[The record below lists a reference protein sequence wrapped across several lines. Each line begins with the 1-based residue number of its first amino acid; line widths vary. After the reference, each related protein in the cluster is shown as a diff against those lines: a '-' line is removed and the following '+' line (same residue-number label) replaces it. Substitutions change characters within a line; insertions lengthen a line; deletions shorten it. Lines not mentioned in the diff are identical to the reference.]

1 MDNVIKRL
9 PRCFPDW
16 GIYPKGCRM
25 RGTRNPHSYK
35 ECDENHEKV
44 LKISCVS
51 QDRRVNCPYG
61 HQARITEGMTMRA
74 KAKIE
79 VAARP
84 EMKEAELCVLM
95 ALNMFDAAFPGQ
107 IRVRAV
113 SATAMEV
120 GVPDTPENAEAYG
133 FAYSQVQCYLM
144 NAGAPY
150 TSGFDMSEPDSESDP
165 GWITAFICA
174 M

>member
-1 MDNVIKRL
+1 
-9 PRCFPDW
+9 
-16 GIYPKGCRM
+16 M
-25 RGTRNPHSYK
+25 RGTRNPRSYK
-35 ECDENHEKV
+35 ECDKNHEKV

-51 QDRRVNCPYG
+51 QDGRVNCPYG
-61 HQARITEGMTMRA
+61 HQNRATEGMTMRA

-95 ALNMFDAAFPGQ
+95 ALNMFDAAFPNQ

-120 GVPDTPENAEAYG
+120 GVPDTPGNAGAYG

-150 TSGFDMSEPDSESDP
+150 TEGFDISEPDYESDP

>member
-1 MDNVIKRL
+1 
-9 PRCFPDW
+9 
-16 GIYPKGCRM
+16 M
-25 RGTRNPHSYK
+25 RGTRNPRSYK
-35 ECDENHEKV
+35 ECDKNHKKV

-61 HQARITEGMTMRA
+61 HQNRVTEGMIMRAKA

-95 ALNMFDAAFPGQ
+95 ALNMFDAAFPNQ

-150 TSGFDMSEPDSESDP
+150 TEGFDISEPDYESDP

>member
-1 MDNVIKRL
+1 M
-9 PRCFPDW
+9 DW
-16 GIYPKGCRM
+16 GKHPKCCRV
-25 RGTRNPHSYK
+25 REHPEPRFYK
-35 ECDENHEKV
+35 ECDKNHEKV
-44 LKISCVS
+44 LKISCVF

-61 HQARITEGMTMRA
+61 HQNRITGGMTMRA

-95 ALNMFDAAFPGQ
+95 ALNMFDAAFPTQ

-150 TSGFDMSEPDSESDP
+150 TEGFDISEPDYESNP

>member
-1 MDNVIKRL
+1 
-9 PRCFPDW
+9 
-16 GIYPKGCRM
+16 M
-25 RGTRNPHSYK
+25 RGTRNPRSYK
-35 ECDENHEKV
+35 ECDKNHEKV

-61 HQARITEGMTMRA
+61 HQTRVTEGMTMRA

-95 ALNMFDAAFPGQ
+95 ALNMFDAAFPNQ

-120 GVPDTPENAEAYG
+120 GVPDIPENAEAYG

-150 TSGFDMSEPDSESDP
+150 TEGFDISEPDYESDP

>member
-1 MDNVIKRL
+1 
-9 PRCFPDW
+9 
-16 GIYPKGCRM
+16 
-25 RGTRNPHSYK
+25 
-35 ECDENHEKV
+35 
-44 LKISCVS
+44 
-51 QDRRVNCPYG
+51 
-61 HQARITEGMTMRA
+61 MRA

-79 VAARP
+79 VAVKP

-133 FAYSQVQCYLM
+133 FAYSQVQCRSEERRV
-144 NAGAPY
+144 GKECRSRWSPY
-150 TSGFDMSEPDSESDP
+150 H
-165 GWITAFICA
+165 
-174 M
+174 

>member
-1 MDNVIKRL
+1 MKA
-9 PRCFPDW
+9 
-16 GIYPKGCRM
+16 K
-25 RGTRNPHSYK
+25 
-35 ECDENHEKV
+35 
-44 LKISCVS
+44 
-51 QDRRVNCPYG
+51 
-61 HQARITEGMTMRA
+61 A

-79 VAARP
+79 VAAKP
-84 EMKEAELCVLM
+84 ETKEAELCVLM

-150 TSGFDMSEPDSESDP
+150 TEGFDISEPDYESDP